1 MGFSSSL
8 LKTEGS
14 DWEKGTRFS
23 TATTLICGLGL
34 AMKPTSYEGIGRSA
48 LVSWSRRSLGGNPLS
63 HTSSSS
69 VGMFGYVC
77 KGA

>member
-34 AMKPTSYEGIGRSA
+34 AMKPTSYEGVGRSA
-48 LVSWSRRSLGGNPLS
+48 LVSRSRRSFGRK
-63 HTSSSS
+63 S
-69 VGMFGYVC
+69 VVAYLF
-77 KGA
+77 